1 MKSVLIVDDD
11 LNLCIVLSEELQENN
26 YDVHY
31 VNSADDAFAFLQ
43 LNKVDLILLDL
54 KMPVKDGL
62 YVLSKLKE
70 KKIDLKVIVLTA
82 YADIESAIKT
92 AYLGAVDFLSKPYDI
107 DDLLFAMRKA
117 LNEEEHENKC

>member
-1 MKSVLIVDDD
+1 MKSVLIIDDD
-11 LNLCIVLSEELQENN
+11 LNLCIVLSEELQEHNFN
-26 YDVHY
+26 SHY
-31 VNSADDAFAFLQ
+31 VNSADEAFDYLAIHH
-43 LNKVDLILLDL
+43 VDLILLDL

-62 YVLSKLKE
+62 YVLEKLKE
-70 KKIDLKVIVLTA
+70 KKIESKVIVLTA

-117 LNEEEHENKC
+117 LNEEEHEDKS

>member
-11 LNLCIVLSEELQENN
+11 VNLCIVLSEELQENN
-26 YDVHY
+26 YNAKY
-31 VNSADDAFAFLQ
+31 VNSADGAFDFLEKQ
-43 LNKVDLILLDL
+43 SVDIILLDL

-62 YVLSKLKE
+62 YVLGKLKE
-70 KKIDLKVIVLTA
+70 KKIDSKVIVLTA

-107 DDLLFAMRKA
+107 DDLLFAMKKA
-117 LNEEEHENKC
+117 LNQEEHENKH

>member
-11 LNLCIVLSEELQENN
+11 INLCIVLSEELQEHNF
-26 YDVHY
+26 DSHY
-31 VNSADDAFAFLQ
+31 VNSADAAFDFLASHP
-43 LNKVDLILLDL
+43 VDLILLDL

-62 YVLSKLKE
+62 YVLTKLKE
-70 KKIDLKVIVLTA
+70 KKIDSKVIVLTA

-107 DDLLFAMRKA
+107 DDLLFAIKKA
-117 LNEEEHENKC
+117 LDEKEHENKC

>member
-11 LNLCIVLSEELQENN
+11 VNLCIVLSEELEEHN
-26 YDVHY
+26 YKTKY
-31 VNSADDAFAFLQ
+31 VNSADEAFDYLEYSP
-43 LNKVDLILLDL
+43 VDLILLDL

-62 YVLSKLKE
+62 YVLVKLKE
-70 KKIDLKVIVLTA
+70 KKINSKIIVLTA

-107 DDLLFAMRKA
+107 DDLLFSMKKA
-117 LNEEEHENKC
+117 LEEADHENKP

>member
-11 LNLCIVLSEELQENN
+11 INLCIVLSEELQEHNF
-26 YDVHY
+26 DSHY
-31 VNSADDAFAFLQ
+31 VNNADAAFDFLASHP
-43 LNKVDLILLDL
+43 VDLILLDL

-62 YVLSKLKE
+62 YVLTKLKE
-70 KKIDLKVIVLTA
+70 KKIDSKVIVLTA

-107 DDLLFAMRKA
+107 DDLLFAIKKA
-117 LNEEEHENKC
+117 LDEKEHENKC